1 MNVTPQVRAAW
12 LRMVQAP
19 MFEILLPLLLIAQ
32 GVIGAID
39 TLVNHELIE
48 RLPQRRDARTEVGL
62 HALRE
67 ANYATLFVGL
77 AWFEWH
83 GVLAVVIA
91 GLLLGEV
98 AITAIDEYI
107 ENHIR
112 VLPHNERVLHVFLTL
127 NLGFI
132 IVVSAPNLI
141 RWVSSP
147 TGFAPVNYGWASWV
161 LSALALAGFTW
172 SIRDLLAWRRLRW
185 GAQYPAIRSAQ

>member
-1 MNVTPQVRAAW
+1 MPAIIVPV
-12 LRMVQAP
+12 
-19 MFEILLPLLLIAQ
+19 LLTVQ
-32 GVIGAID
+32 GVLGAVD

-67 ANYATLFVGL
+67 ANYATLFAGL

-83 GVLAVVIA
+83 GVMAVVIA

-98 AITAIDEYI
+98 AITAIDEFI

-132 IVVSAPNLI
+132 IATSVPMLI
-141 RWVSSP
+141 GWTLQP
-147 TGFAPVNYGWASWV
+147 TGLVPTNYSWLSWI
-161 LSALALAGFTW
+161 LSALALAGLTW
-172 SIRDLLAWRRLRW
+172 SIRDALAWRRLRW
-185 GAQYPAIRSAQ
+185 GAQYPAIKSAQ